1 MIEPQLYYN
10 INRTTCKEKP
20 TLLLSYYEN
29 AAKQSKLG
37 TKSWIYEGQFR
48 KKTPFFGTCK
58 VMAIF

>member
-20 TLLLSYYEN
+20 TLLLSCFEN
-29 AAKQSKLG
+29 AENKANLGQSPGYMRDNL
-37 TKSWIYEGQFR
+37 E
-48 KKTPFFGTCK
+48 KTPFFGTCK